1 MARKTLHSVVVSM
14 GGISR
19 DRAGKAGYDSKTFLE
34 NRLRGIFRKG
44 GRSADDLASEIIGMG
59 IIPPCP
65 DNMNTDDWLIK
76 CLMDE
81 RQGFDVTIE
90 QLENLDKLYAAQE
103 REALKE
109 LEGAL
114 KDEGKTEREIEAVVE
129 RVRGRI
135 EEEEYLEAYYLD
147 AEEDEEVLLANFG
160 ATIEKEN
167 QPTAAPAIPSTWPGK
182 VFRQYLTEKGLSTI
196 PANPWELED
205 YVPWLRENG
214 YKATS
219 IVALLAPVREMY
231 RRVGIETKR
240 IVKGPKNRVTFL
252 RDPLSEEDARAL
264 MSYAE
269 THCSLRDCLIVKLM
283 LYLGLRDVE
292 ISRMDA
298 GDFFPFDDT
307 HIVKLWRKGHTGKD
321 IEKKVSGG
329 LLKTF
334 LEYQEQESSTSR
346 KPSEPMF
353 LGAYGDRIR
362 PDVVSRTIARIM
374 KKAGVKNASNS
385 HRISPH
391 SLRHTAITKVAKETK
406 NSFLIMQFADHEDL
420 RYTKPYLH
428 HVESPELSIKW

>member
-1 MARKTLHSVVVSM
+1 MAKKTLHSVVVSL
-14 GGISR
+14 GGISKN
-19 DRAGKAGYDSKTFLE
+19 RAARAGYDSKTFLE

-44 GRSADDLASEIIGMG
+44 GRSADDLASEIIDMG
-59 IIPPCP
+59 IIPPSP
-65 DNMNTDDWLIK
+65 ENMNADDWLIR

-81 RQGFDVTIE
+81 RQGIDVTIE

-103 REALKE
+103 LEAIKE
-109 LEGAL
+109 LEGVL
-114 KDEGKTEREIEAVVE
+114 KDEGKTEREIEAVIE
-129 RVRGRI
+129 GVRGRI
-135 EEEEYLEAYYLD
+135 EETEYLEADYLD
-147 AEEDEEVLLANFG
+147 AEEDEEILLANSG
-160 ATIEKEN
+160 VPVRSEK
-167 QPTAAPAIPSTWPGK
+167 PTSTPAIPGTWPGK

-205 YVPWLRENG
+205 YVPWLRESG

-231 RRVGIETKR
+231 RRIGIETKK
-240 IVKGPKNRVTFL
+240 IIKGPKNRVTFL
-252 RDPLSEEDARAL
+252 RDPLSEENARKL

-269 THCSLRDCLIVKLM
+269 THCCLRDCLIVKLM

-298 GDFFPFDDT
+298 GDFYPYDDM
-307 HIVKLWRKGHTGKD
+307 HIVKLWRKGHAGKD

-334 LEYQEQESSTSR
+334 LEYREQEAFESH
-346 KPSEPMF
+346 KPGEPMF

-362 PDVVSRTIARIM
+362 PDVVSRTVARIM
-374 KKAGVKNASNS
+374 KKAGVKNAGNN

-428 HVESPELSIKW
+428 HVESPELAVNWE